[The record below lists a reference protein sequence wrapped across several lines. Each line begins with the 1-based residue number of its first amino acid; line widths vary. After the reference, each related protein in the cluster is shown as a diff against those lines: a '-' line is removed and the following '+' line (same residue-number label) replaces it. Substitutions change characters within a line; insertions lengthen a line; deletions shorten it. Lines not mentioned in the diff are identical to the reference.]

1 MQAEPMF
8 GRAVV
13 VFEKRPRWTPELER
27 RFAGDNVRV
36 RACRSTADI
45 DVLLDAETA
54 TATVLVFDLASA
66 AIECLHYLGRT
77 FDRRRSVPV
86 IVIGAGE
93 NAELEWLTRE
103 AGAIEFL
110 PEHLGG
116 RDLARICRRQWSA
129 MTVG

>member
-1 MQAEPMF
+1 MQAEPLF

-27 RFAGDNVRV
+27 RFVGENVRV
-36 RACRSTADI
+36 RACRATADI
-45 DVLLDAETA
+45 EELLDAE
-54 TATVLVFDLASA
+54 TATVLVFDLASV

-86 IVIGAGE
+86 VVIGAGE

-116 RDLARICRRQWSA
+116 KDLARICCRQWDA
-129 MTVG
+129 MTVS